1 MLGGGKT
8 NRKYV
13 SFPSMKR
20 KQTFAHDNRVILLLN
35 INKQACI
42 RIVPCFQSKIIIIS
56 LHHAVINIQVVSVR
70 YLKVTACTSTL
81 EKCQIWN
88 FLVNLVL
95 QVSLLWLTG
104 KMDAF
109 KQQIPVHCSWK
120 VLVPFKIHLALQ
132 SLIKL
137 IGWLFIV

>member
-1 MLGGGKT
+1 MHGGGKT

-20 KQTFAHDNRVILLLN
+20 KHTFAHDKRVILLLN
-35 INKQACI
+35 FNKQACI

-95 QVSLLWLTG
+95 QVSFLWLTD
-104 KMDAF
+104 KWMLLSSRF
-109 KQQIPVHCSWK
+109 QFTVHGEFWF
-120 VLVPFKIHLALQ
+120 L
-132 SLIKL
+132 
-137 IGWLFIV
+137 

>member
-20 KQTFAHDNRVILLLN
+20 KQTFAHDKRVILLLN
-35 INKQACI
+35 INIQACI
-42 RIVPCFQSKIIIIS
+42 RIVPCFQSKCMVFQIIIS

-81 EKCQIWN
+81 EKPCQIW
-88 FLVNLVL
+88 F
-95 QVSLLWLTG
+95 
-104 KMDAF
+104 F
-109 KQQIPVHCSWK
+109 
-120 VLVPFKIHLALQ
+120 
-132 SLIKL
+132 
-137 IGWLFIV
+137 